1 MSAVVIIRNLLIAW
15 APVTAF
21 VPPDRIR
28 IGVLPQDIGILPAI
42 GITSVGGDPIQTT
55 ARNLSVETI
64 RERVQVTV
72 YAKSYQ
78 DQERILLACK
88 LGPGVHNGEV
98 GLHFVNAV
106 IPLGTNPAIPPGE
119 DGIYERS
126 RDFMVTFRE
135 AN

>member
-1 MSAVVIIRNLLIAW
+1 MSAVVIMRNLMLAW
-15 APVTAF
+15 APVTAL
-21 VPPDRIR
+21 VPPERIR
-28 IGVLPQDIGILPAI
+28 IGVLPQDIGTLPAI
-42 GITSVGGDPIQTT
+42 GITSVGGDAIETT

-78 DQERILLACK
+78 EQERILLACK

-98 GLHFVNAV
+98 GSHYVNSA